1 MKIKLQNNG
10 SSFTRDIFSRNSD
23 FCPYQDSTNKDFVK
37 VIKIMTSK
45 KNIVQGK
52 YSFWKLVNR
61 RELIIISVLNSN
73 QMRPKILRSRKYQE
87 FSRDF
92 PDIWFTCT
100 LSNKFTHFWPTLPF
114 FTPLKHKQTK
124 IRRQQRRIISRL

>member
-23 FCPYQDSTNKDFVK
+23 FCLYQDSKT
-37 VIKIMTSK
+37 KILWK
-45 KNIVQGK
+45 LLKLWHLWVQGK